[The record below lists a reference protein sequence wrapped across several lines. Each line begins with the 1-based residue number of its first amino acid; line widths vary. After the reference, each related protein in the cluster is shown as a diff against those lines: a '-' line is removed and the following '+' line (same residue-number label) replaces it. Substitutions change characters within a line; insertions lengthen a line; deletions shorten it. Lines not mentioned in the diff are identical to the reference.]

1 MRDSAIKGQSCQ
13 LARFNFIQIILIASG
28 PHCYLIPLRP
38 RASSG
43 ETREQE
49 NTMTTSPAETTTLG
63 WQSLTTVVTARD
75 TNIDPGI
82 TDMSTVEDGV
92 AMLGI
97 VAGTHT
103 GGCNSFTHQSLL
115 SKDTDPFRLDS
126 QFEFSRTYSHQYH
139 YESLMNLAPTG
150 QPFESSY
157 VGFCRIDEGQN
168 LVEDEG
174 LIGREGFA

>member
-1 MRDSAIKGQSCQ
+1 MA
-13 LARFNFIQIILIASG
+13 
-28 PHCYLIPLRP
+28 
-38 RASSG
+38 
-43 ETREQE
+43 
-49 NTMTTSPAETTTLG
+49 TSPAEKATLG

-75 TNIDPGI
+75 TDIDPGI

-92 AMLGI
+92 AMLGM

-157 VGFCRIDEGQN
+157 VGFCRIDEGQVGEIQS
-168 LVEDEG
+168 LLDG
-174 LIGREGFA
+174 LGPTQQLGVIPEPSSNRSPFTRTKRQSQ

>member
-1 MRDSAIKGQSCQ
+1 
-13 LARFNFIQIILIASG
+13 
-28 PHCYLIPLRP
+28 
-38 RASSG
+38 
-43 ETREQE
+43 
-49 NTMTTSPAETTTLG
+49 MTTSPAETTTLG

-75 TNIDPGI
+75 TDIDPGI

-126 QFEFSRTYSHQYH
+126 QFECSRTYSHQYH
-139 YESLMNLAPTG
+139 YESLTNLAPTG

-157 VGFCRIDEGQN
+157 VGFCRINEGQ
-168 LVEDEG
+168 
-174 LIGREGFA
+174 IGKIRSLPDGFGSTQQLGVIPELSSNRSPFTRTKRQSQ